1 MGITRYT
8 GTETG
13 RVFTVMNHVRVT
25 LASGLGQGNGGTSA
39 PSGGCWIQPVTGN
52 TACVRVAVGEAASA
66 TVGIDLPFVSAT
78 VAEQPFFLPI
88 DDVSKLYFYSS
99 DTDAVVDIL
108 YVG

>member
-8 GTETG
+8 GAETG
-13 RVFTVMNHVRVT
+13 RVFPVMNHVRVT
-25 LASGLGQGNGGTSA
+25 LASGLGQGNGGTSE
-39 PSGGCWIQPVTGN
+39 PCGGCWIQPVTGN
-52 TACVRVAVGEAASA
+52 SAAVRVAVGEAASA
-66 TVGIDLPFVSAT
+66 TVGIDLPFVSNA
-78 VAEQPFFLPI
+78 VAERPFFLPI